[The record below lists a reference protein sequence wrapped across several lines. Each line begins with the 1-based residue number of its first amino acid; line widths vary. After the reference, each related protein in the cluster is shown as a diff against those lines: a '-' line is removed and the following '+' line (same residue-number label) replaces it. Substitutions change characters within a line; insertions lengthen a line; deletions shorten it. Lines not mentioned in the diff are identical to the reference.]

1 MITTKWLN
9 GNEDLTDSFYVRRK
23 VFIDEQKIDESLEFN
38 GTDDNAYILVVYEDD
53 KPIGTGRIIID
64 NNEYLLG
71 RIAVLKEERGKKIGD
86 LVVRKLI
93 KKSCEMGADKQYVH
107 AQIRAKG
114 FYETLGFN
122 AYGNEYYEDTIPHI
136 SMVHIGTIS

>member
-1 MITTKWLN
+1 MIITRWFN

-38 GTDDNAYILVVYEDD
+38 GTDKNAYILVVYDNN

-64 NNEYLLG
+64 EGKYLLG

-86 LVVRKLI
+86 LVVRELI
-93 KKSCEMGADKQYVH
+93 KKSYEMGAKEQHVH

-114 FYETLGFN
+114 FYETLGFTP
-122 AYGNEYYEDTIPHI
+122 YGDEYYEDTIPHI
-136 SMVHIGTIS
+136 SMVHTGNIL